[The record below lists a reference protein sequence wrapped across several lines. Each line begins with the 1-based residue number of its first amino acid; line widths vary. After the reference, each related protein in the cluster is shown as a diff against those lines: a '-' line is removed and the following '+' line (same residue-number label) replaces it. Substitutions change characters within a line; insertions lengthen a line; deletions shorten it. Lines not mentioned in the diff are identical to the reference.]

1 MYSQDRRQMRQPFI
15 DAWKKACNRY
25 PMTTLELKIS
35 DVIRVHPE
43 YHRLLENPEQALA
56 RDWPPEHGETNPFL
70 HLGFHLSIREMVD
83 IDQPTGFKPA
93 YTTLCQKTGDVLKAE
108 HLIMDCLSE
117 ALWRAQ
123 RDNMPPDSAALL
135 DCVNA
140 TIANTGR

>member
-15 DAWKKACNRY
+15 DAWQKARDRH
-25 PMTTLELKIS
+25 PMTALELKIS
-35 DVIRVHPE
+35 DVIQVHPE
-43 YHRLLENPEQALA
+43 YHRLLENPAQALA

-83 IDQPTGFKPA
+83 IDQPAGFKPA
-93 YTTLCQKTGDVLKAE
+93 YASLCQKTGDALSAE

-123 RDNMPPDSAALL
+123 RDNLPPDSAALL
-135 DCVNA
+135 DCIHA
-140 TIANTGR
+140 TIVRTGR